1 MKGKFTVVDGHV
13 HTFSSDDVSEKII
26 NSFNKMYDIEFT
38 NPGTGTIED
47 VLQNMNKTGIDY
59 TIMAN
64 FAPAKIIH
72 KNNSWSLEVG
82 KKYESLVPLVS
93 FHPDMQ
99 EPMDILMEEYIKNG
113 AKGIKLHPM
122 AQCFD
127 PNDDRLEKVYK
138 ISSEAAFPIVF
149 HCGRVS
155 NARLNNYADIDM
167 ILPVIKKYP
176 KIPFVLT
183 HMVDGNIGDVFKL
196 ADMYEN
202 VYFDTSIVI
211 TGYPPLL
218 EVNEP
223 SWQDD
228 EVVEYVINKVG
239 AHRVIFGSDY
249 PWGSPGHDL
258 NRFME
263 MEIEDSQKSMI
274 LGENAIKL
282 FKITSGTNN

>member
-26 NSFNKMYDIEFT
+26 TSFNKVYDIEFT
-38 NPGTGTIED
+38 NPGSGTVED
-47 VLQNMNKTGIDY
+47 VLQNMSKNGIDY

-72 KNNSWSLEVG
+72 RNNSWTLEIG
-82 KKYESLVPLVS
+82 KKYENLVPLVS
-93 FHPDMQ
+93 FHPDME
-99 EPMDILMEEYIKNG
+99 EPMDVMMEEYINSG
-113 AKGIKLHPM
+113 AKGIKFHPM

-138 ISSEAAFPIVF
+138 ISSEIAFPIVF

-155 NARLNNYADIDM
+155 NARINNYSDIDM
-167 ILPVIKKYP
+167 LVKVIKKYP

-202 VYFDTSIVI
+202 VYFDTSIII
-211 TGYPPLL
+211 TGYPSLL

-223 SWQDD
+223 SWRDN
-228 EVVEYVINKVG
+228 EVVEYVVNKVG
-239 AHRVIFGSDY
+239 ADRLVFGSDY

-263 MEIEDSQKSMI
+263 MKLEDCQKSMI

-282 FKITSGTNN
+282 FKITRCSKN

>member
-93 FHPDMQ
+93 FHPDME
-99 EPMDILMEEYIKNG
+99 EPMDILVEEYIKNG

-138 ISSEAAFPIVF
+138 ISGEAAFPIVF

-155 NARLNNYADIDM
+155 NARLNNYSDIDM

-223 SWQDD
+223 SWQDN

-239 AHRVIFGSDY
+239 ADRLLFGSDY
-249 PWGSPGHDL
+249 PWGSPEHDL
-258 NRFME
+258 NRFLE
-263 MEIEDSQKSMI
+263 MKIEDCQKSMI
-274 LGENAIKL
+274 LAENAIKL
-282 FKITSGTNN
+282 FKITNGAKN